1 MAEKVE
7 KAEKEL
13 PKVNNLGSMFSV
25 VYEKV
30 GREYNLTQEE
40 VKAST
45 ITIKDGEVTVTEK
58 KGKK

>member
-1 MAEKVE
+1 MT
-7 KAEKEL
+7 KEL
-13 PKVNNLGSMFSV
+13 PKVNHLGSLLSV

-30 GREYNLTQEE
+30 SREYNLTQEE

-45 ITIKDGEVTVTEK
+45 ITIKGGEVTV

>member
-1 MAEKVE
+1 MRKGELMA
-7 KAEKEL
+7 KEL
-13 PKVNNLGSMFSV
+13 PKIDNLGNLLSV

-30 GREYNLTQEE
+30 SREYQLTQEE

-45 ITIKDGEVTVTEK
+45 ITIKNGEISV

>member
-1 MAEKVE
+1 MAEKAE
-7 KAEKEL
+7 KVEKEL

-45 ITIKDGEVTVTEK
+45 ITIKDGQVTVK
-58 KGKK
+58 KGK